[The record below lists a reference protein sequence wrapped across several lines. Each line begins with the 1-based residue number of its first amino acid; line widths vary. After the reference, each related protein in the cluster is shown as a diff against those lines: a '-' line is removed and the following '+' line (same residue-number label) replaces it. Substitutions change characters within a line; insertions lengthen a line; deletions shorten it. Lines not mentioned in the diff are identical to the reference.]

1 MSPLF
6 FCIFLLL
13 LRPTVSAT
21 IQKEAERDGSSEM
34 MTPVEES
41 KGLEPTK
48 SMSLMVEE
56 HRRNLRNFQICSVCT
71 CCGGP
76 RGLCLASPCCYA
88 ISCNIPNRPFGFC
101 SFVPKKC
108 NCFGCHI

>member
-1 MSPLF
+1 MSSLF
-6 FCIFLLL
+6 FYIFLLL
-13 LRPTVSAT
+13 LHPTISIT

-41 KGLEPTK
+41 KDLVTGESISVL
-48 SMSLMVEE
+48 VEE

-71 CCGGP
+71 CCGGSG
-76 RGLCLASPCCYA
+76 GLCLASPCCYT

-108 NCFGCHI
+108 DCFGCHI